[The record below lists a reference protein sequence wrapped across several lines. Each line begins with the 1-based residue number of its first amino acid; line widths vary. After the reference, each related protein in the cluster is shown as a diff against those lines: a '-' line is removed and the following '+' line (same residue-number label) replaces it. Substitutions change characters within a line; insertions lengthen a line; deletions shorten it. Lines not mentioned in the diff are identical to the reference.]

1 MQGLGVSRLRG
12 LGVGRDVPGEVRS
25 VVVNETEQRRAT
37 GVLPRQSEEVQP
49 GDPGDAALVNH
60 LAVADHARDADPGVV
75 GAEAGSPDDDAGLQ
89 RGSVPETGGAPVCTG
104 QPRPEPDP
112 RGF

>member
-1 MQGLGVSRLRG
+1 MSRLRG

-49 GDPGDAALVNH
+49 GDPGDAALVRR
-60 LAVADHARDADPGVV
+60 LALTSRTAYLTLLELEATAR
-75 GAEAGSPDDDAGLQ
+75 
-89 RGSVPETGGAPVCTG
+89 
-104 QPRPEPDP
+104 
-112 RGF
+112 